1 MRTVAEIH
9 EDISARLAKGSGK
22 FGYFFL
28 QWIKF
33 RDHSD
38 RLYEARGENGETYL
52 QYRLMQNHVSES
64 AAIFETVL
72 AHWKE
77 MDQESRIF
85 NYLNS
90 EDKNG
95 NGIWHYLADTLRE
108 HEGVATLRI
117 ARTLLSMDIDFSRRN
132 RLGISPLSKML
143 LPSPRWQSLN
153 ALIQTKHL
161 SIENVEGA
169 INERAK
175 DPASRNHLMTMI
187 FTGDIEDNR
196 GLLSQHVLHQAVQP
210 QADITLR
217 AATCRLFFEYEDTES
232 GATAFFK
239 LITIANHAMFDD
251 LMRLL
256 MHNTAETVN
265 SMAAPDAATRK
276 SYGQAYLSKKL
287 LRRDKRGENV
297 LFKALFS
304 GKHNHMRKISSLLH
318 NDNLV
323 MRQTV
328 RGELVRKDL
337 VVDKTSPAPCNPLLS
352 LLLQQDVE
360 GNTVLHHAIMKND
373 LQALKF
379 LFSGLAPNDMY
390 AIIKSFPNRYGLTLA
405 SMVQPEMIKAKL
417 GHAMAAKVIAPPRAK
432 EIFMALNAL
441 EPDMKDYLDARL
453 KEIDELAT
461 LVGRKEPLPPSF
473 QLPKNAGA
481 SAH

>member
-1 MRTVAEIH
+1 MRTVADIH
-9 EDISARLAKGSGK
+9 EDITARQAKVTGK
-22 FGYFFL
+22 FGYFFV

-52 QYRLMQNHVSES
+52 QFRLMHNNVVES

-72 AHWKE
+72 THWKE

-85 NYLNS
+85 NFLNS
-90 EDKNG
+90 EDSNG

-108 HEGVATLRI
+108 HEGVSTLKI

-143 LPSPRWQSLN
+143 LPAPRWQSLN

-161 SIENVEGA
+161 SIENIEGA

-175 DPASRNHLMTMI
+175 DPAQRNHLMTMI
-187 FTGDIEDNR
+187 FTSDIEDNR
-196 GLLSQHVLHQAVQP
+196 GLLCQHVLHQAVQP

-217 AATCRLFFEYEDTES
+217 ASTCRLFFEYVDVEH
-232 GATAFFK
+232 GGTAFFK
-239 LITIANHAMFDD
+239 LISIANHAMFDD

-256 MHNTAETVN
+256 IHNTGETVN
-265 SMAAPDAATRK
+265 TMGAPDAATRK
-276 SYGQAYLSKKL
+276 AYGQAYLAKKL
-287 LRRDKRGENV
+287 LRRDKKGENV
-297 LFKALFS
+297 LFKALFA

-323 MRQTV
+323 MRTTV
-328 RGELVRKDL
+328 RGETVRKDL
-337 VVDKTSPAPCNPLLS
+337 VVDKASPAPCNPLLS

-360 GNTVLHHAIMKND
+360 GNTVLHHTILRND
-373 LQALKF
+373 VQALKW

-390 AIIKSFPNRYGLTLA
+390 AIIKSFPNRYGLTLFG
-405 SMVQPEMIKAKL
+405 MVHPEVVKAKL
-417 GHAMAAKVIAPPRAK
+417 GHAMAAKAISPQRAK
-432 EIFMALNAL
+432 TIFVALNGVD
-441 EPDMKDYLDARL
+441 PDMKDYLDARL
-453 KEIDELAT
+453 KEIDELAA

-473 QLPKNAGA
+473 QLPKNVAA
-481 SAH
+481 SA

>member
-1 MRTVAEIH
+1 MRTVADIH
-9 EDISARLAKGSGK
+9 EDITARQAKVSGK
-22 FGYFFL
+22 FGYFFV

-52 QYRLMQNHVSES
+52 QFRLMQNHVVES

-72 AHWKE
+72 THWKE
-77 MDQESRIF
+77 TDQEARIF
-85 NYLNS
+85 NFLNS
-90 EDKNG
+90 EDTNG

-108 HEGVATLRI
+108 HEGVSTLKI
-117 ARTLLSMDIDFSRRN
+117 ARTLLAMDIDFSRRN

-143 LPSPRWQSLN
+143 LPAPRWQSLN

-161 SIENVEGA
+161 SIENIEGA
-169 INERAK
+169 INERSK
-175 DPASRNHLMTMI
+175 DQAQRNHLMTMI
-187 FTGDIEDNR
+187 FTSDIEDNR

-217 AATCRLFFEYEDTES
+217 AATCRLFFEYVDVEQ
-232 GATAFFK
+232 GGTAFFK
-239 LITIANHAMFDD
+239 LISIANHAMFDD

-256 MHNTAETVN
+256 IHNTAETVN
-265 SMAAPDAATRK
+265 SMGAPDVATRK
-276 SYGQAYLSKKL
+276 SYGQAYLAKKL

-297 LFKALFS
+297 LFKALFA

-318 NDNLV
+318 NDNLA
-323 MRQTV
+323 MRTTF
-328 RGELVRKDL
+328 RGETVRKDL
-337 VVDKTSPAPCNPLLS
+337 VVDKASPAPCNPLLS

-360 GNTVLHHAIMKND
+360 GNTVLHHTILRND
-373 LQALKF
+373 VQALKW

-390 AIIKSFPNRYGLTLA
+390 AIIKSFPNRYGLTLLG
-405 SMVQPEMIKAKL
+405 MVQPEIVKAKL
-417 GHAMAAKVIAPPRAK
+417 GHAMAAKAISPQRAK
-432 EIFMALNAL
+432 EIFVALNGADQDL
-441 EPDMKDYLDARL
+441 KDYLDARL

-473 QLPKNAGA
+473 QLPRNAPA
-481 SAH
+481 SN